1 MLWGSALP
9 GLGSTDHS
17 PCPSLPLPSGT
28 SLQSSPS
35 IQGIRTQCWGSSS
48 PLPPTRSFINPSQPK
63 CHRSQQPV
71 ALIQTQPLLGF
82 RRDLRRHS
90 CPKNPGISRPPQSP
104 GQRPMEILYL
114 EDHKVPEGC
123 RELNQKRTPP
133 MDVGYGKVSGI
144 YFWSRGEVGR
154 ARTSAPDAAAH
165 EVDTEARVVSRVVTE
180 MADVCR

>member
-1 MLWGSALP
+1 MDGLP
-9 GLGSTDHS
+9 CHPNEHTFYSRRMRT
-17 PCPSLPLPSGT
+17 
-28 SLQSSPS
+28 
-35 IQGIRTQCWGSSS
+35 IRD
-48 PLPPTRSFINPSQPK
+48 FYNPSQPK
-63 CHRSQQPV
+63 CRRSQQPV

-82 RRDLRRHS
+82 HRDLRRHS

-123 RELNQKRTPP
+123 REWNQKRTPP
-133 MDVGYGKVSGI
+133 MDVGYGEVSGI

-154 ARTSAPDAAAH
+154 ARTSALDTAAH